1 MYDINIL
8 YFIEKVGGLPV
19 KELNLLELQFL
30 SINNFNIYISLEE
43 LQQYGNQLL
52 MHSIREREKHLLEY
66 QQHIQKQQQKDILL
80 QQEPSINDNNQLYQT
95 HFDT

>member
-1 MYDINIL
+1 MYDIKL
-8 YFIEKVGGLPV
+8 YYLQKVGGLPV

-80 QQEPSINDNNQLYQT
+80 QEPSINDNNQLYQT
-95 HFDT
+95 QFDT

>member
-95 HFDT
+95 QFDT